1 MKNLTRLMIAAGLIS
16 SVTFVSA
23 TNLMNVFQQAQTS
36 DPTYKGAKATYLA
49 AQTTVSQARSK
60 LLPNLG
66 LTGSWGK
73 ASTQTKID
81 ANYPGADGKSS
92 NATAPSTATDLTL
105 SLSQPLFDWQ
115 AFKAYEQVKFN
126 VKQAAATYA
135 DAEQT
140 LIMDT
145 AKAYFGVLQEQDV
158 LRYTSSQRAALK
170 RQLDVAQ
177 QRYRVGLDAVTAVY
191 DARAQYDSMRATYIA
206 TENALANAKEKLRQI
221 TGQLYPSL
229 VGLKNNFPLV
239 RPTPANINQWTT
251 AAEQQNLSLLATRY
265 AAQAAQQ
272 NIKAQF
278 AQHLPTLA
286 LSGSL
291 EQQGTRNDDAKAN
304 QTVNTSSYGVQL
316 NVPLYSGGGVN
327 AQVNQA
333 QYQYQG
339 AEAQMEAAHRAAIAD
354 TRQAY
359 LGVIAEISQI
369 QADRQAIKSA
379 KAALASNQAG
389 YKVGTQTILN
399 VLTAQSTLYKAE
411 TTYAQDRFNYVID
424 TLTLKQAVGT
434 LSQADVEHVNN
445 WLGAQ
450 AYNPVVR
457 KVATR
462 AKARSTKKHATRAT
476 AKTHKT
482 TVKKA

>member
-1 MKNLTRLMIAAGLIS
+1 MKNLTRLMIAAGIMS
-16 SVTFVSA
+16 SVSLVSA
-23 TNLMNVFQQAQTS
+23 TNLSDVFQQAQTS
-36 DPTYKGAKATYLA
+36 DPTYKQAQATYLA
-49 AQTTVSQARSK
+49 AKTTIGQSRAA

-66 LTGSWGK
+66 LTGTWGS
-73 ASTQTKID
+73 ARTKTKTD
-81 ANYPGADGKSS
+81 TNFGGQGLL
-92 NATAPSTATDLTL
+92 ATTTTVPTNSTDLTL
-105 SLSQPLFDWQ
+105 TLTQPLFDWQ
-115 AFKAYEQVKFN
+115 ALKTYEQVKLS

-140 LIMDT
+140 LIMST
-145 AKAYFGVLQEQDV
+145 AKAYFGVLQQQGV
-158 LRYTSSQRAALK
+158 LRYTASQRTALK

-206 TENALANAKEKLRQI
+206 TENELANSKESLRQI

-229 VGLKNNFPLV
+229 MGLKTNFPLV
-239 RPTPANINQWTT
+239 RPTPANINQWTY
-251 AAEQQNLSLLATRY
+251 AAEQQNLGLLASRY
-265 AAQAAQQ
+265 AVQAAQQ
-272 NIKAQF
+272 NIKAKF
-278 AQHLPTLA
+278 GQHLPTLGFT
-286 LSGSL
+286 GSID
-291 EQQGTRNDDAKAN
+291 QSNTKRTKFKSN
-304 QTVNTSSYGVQL
+304 QATDTSSYGL
-316 NVPLYSGGGVN
+316 ALTVPVFAGGGVN

-339 AEAQMEAAHRAAIAD
+339 AVATMEAAHRAAIAD

-379 KAALASNQAG
+379 RAALSSNQAG

-411 TTYAQDRFNYVID
+411 TTYAQDRFNYVIN

-434 LSQADVEHVNN
+434 LSEADVTHVNE
-445 WLGAQ
+445 WLSNT
-450 AYNPVVR
+450 AYRPVVKKVRVKKR
-457 KVATR
+457 KSATR
-462 AKARSTKKHATRAT
+462 KKVT
-476 AKTHKT
+476 AKRT
-482 TVKKA
+482 TAKKA